1 MTYDVS
7 GMVQDD
13 LAALRGD
20 CVRMLPHWVTPPA
33 PWEVERPGAA
43 PGPVGIHGVVV
54 PESSARLIDS
64 MAGFG
69 D

>member
-33 PWEVERPGAA
+33 PWEVERTGAA
-43 PGPVGIHGVVV
+43 HRPAGIHGVVV

>member
-7 GMVQDD
+7 GTVQDG
-13 LAALRGD
+13 LAELRGD

-33 PWEVERPGAA
+33 TWEVERHGAA
-43 PGPVGIHGVVV
+43 AGPAAIHGVVV
-54 PESSARLIDS
+54 PESSARMIDS

>member
-43 PGPVGIHGVVV
+43 QRPAGIHGVVV

>member
-7 GMVQDD
+7 GTTEDG

-20 CVRMLPHWVTPPA
+20 CVRMLPHWVTQRA
-33 PWEVERPGAA
+33 PWEVERPASA
-43 PGPVGIHGVVV
+43 TRPAGIHGVVV

>member
-7 GMVQDD
+7 VMTEDG

-20 CVRMLPHWVTPPA
+20 CVRMLPHWVTTPA
-33 PWEVERPGAA
+33 PWEVERHGPA
-43 PGPVGIHGVVV
+43 PRPAGIHGVVV